1 MGAWSRPMSTTF
13 NRYLPYL
20 LAAVVL
26 AYAVTKIV
34 YY

>member
-1 MGAWSRPMSTTF
+1 LKLDLPATF

-26 AYAVTKIV
+26 TYAVSKIV
-34 YY
+34 YC